1 MKQIES
7 YNYFRVLLEV
17 QLRLI
22 HSSIGEI
29 KYDDLKN
36 LDVTESDPRSD
47 AHYLRSS
54 ENKAWKKIQ
63 ALFSLLLVAIDK

>member
-22 HSSIGEI
+22 HSSIREI
-29 KYDDLKN
+29 KYDDLKI

-54 ENKAWKKIQ
+54 ENKA
-63 ALFSLLLVAIDK
+63 

>member
-7 YNYFRVLLEV
+7 YNYFRALLEV

-22 HSSIGEI
+22 QSSIGEI

-36 LDVTESDPRSD
+36 LDVTESDPHSD

-54 ENKAWKKIQ
+54 ENKA
-63 ALFSLLLVAIDK
+63 

>member
-22 HSSIGEI
+22 QSSIGEI

-47 AHYLRSS
+47 VYYLRSS

-63 ALFSLLLVAIDK
+63 ALFSLLLIAIDK

>member
-22 HSSIGEI
+22 QTSIGEI

-47 AHYLRSS
+47 VYYLRSS

-63 ALFSLLLVAIDK
+63 ALFSLLLIAIDK

>member
-7 YNYFRVLLEV
+7 YNYFRALLEV

-47 AHYLRSS
+47 VHYLRSS
-54 ENKAWKKIQ
+54 ENKA
-63 ALFSLLLVAIDK
+63 

>member
-7 YNYFRVLLEV
+7 YNYFRALLEV

-54 ENKAWKKIQ
+54 ENKA
-63 ALFSLLLVAIDK
+63 

>member
-1 MKQIES
+1 M
-7 YNYFRVLLEV
+7 LLEV

-29 KYDDLKN
+29 KHNDQKN
-36 LDVTESDPRSD
+36 LDVNESDPRSD

-63 ALFSLLLVAIDK
+63 A

>member
-47 AHYLRSS
+47 VYYLRSS
-54 ENKAWKKIQ
+54 ENKA
-63 ALFSLLLVAIDK
+63 

>member
-22 HSSIGEI
+22 HTSIGEI

-47 AHYLRSS
+47 VHYLRSS

>member
-22 HSSIGEI
+22 HSSIREI

-47 AHYLRSS
+47 THYLRSS

>member
-22 HSSIGEI
+22 QSSIGEI

-47 AHYLRSS
+47 VHYLRSS

-63 ALFSLLLVAIDK
+63 ALFSLLLIAIDK

>member
-22 HSSIGEI
+22 QSSIGEI

-47 AHYLRSS
+47 VYYLRSS

>member
-7 YNYFRVLLEV
+7 YNYFKVLLEV

-47 AHYLRSS
+47 AHYLRSC
-54 ENKAWKKIQ
+54 ENKA
-63 ALFSLLLVAIDK
+63 

>member
-22 HSSIGEI
+22 QTSIGEI

-47 AHYLRSS
+47 VYYLRSS
-54 ENKAWKKIQ
+54 ENKA
-63 ALFSLLLVAIDK
+63 